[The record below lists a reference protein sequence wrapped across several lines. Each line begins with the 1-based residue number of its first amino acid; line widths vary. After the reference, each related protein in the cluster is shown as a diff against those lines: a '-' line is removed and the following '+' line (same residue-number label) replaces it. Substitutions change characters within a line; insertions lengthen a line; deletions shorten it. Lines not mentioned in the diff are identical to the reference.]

1 MKKLFL
7 TTILVSFFFSLCF
20 INPIKAENQALP
32 VIVTIEKVND
42 YYLYCFT
49 NTVVLHEITILSKT
63 ITDVAQVDITLFN
76 FTATNIVNLQ
86 GSGVQYT
93 YIEPDLVFSSIN
105 EFDFIIKFINKA
117 LLPIII
123 IN

>member
-20 INPIKAENQALP
+20 ISPIKAENQTLP

-49 NTVVLHEITILSKT
+49 NTVALHEITILSRT
-63 ITDVAQVDITLFN
+63 ITDVTQVDITLFN

-105 EFDFIIKFINKA
+105 EFDFIIQFINKA

-123 IN
+123 VN

>member
-20 INPIKAENQALP
+20 IDPIKAENQALS

-49 NTVVLHEITILSKT
+49 NTVVLQEITILSKT
-63 ITDVAQVDITLFN
+63 ITDVTQVDITLFN

-105 EFDFIIKFINKA
+105 EFDFIIHFINKA

>member
-7 TTILVSFFFSLCF
+7 TTILVSFIFSLCF
-20 INPIKAENQALP
+20 INTIKAENQALS

-63 ITDVAQVDITLFN
+63 ITDVTQVDITLFN
-76 FTATNIVNLQ
+76 FTATNIVNLK

-117 LLPIII
+117 LLPIVIV
-123 IN
+123 N

>member
-1 MKKLFL
+1 MKKMFL
-7 TTILVSFFFSLCF
+7 TTILVSFIFSLCF
-20 INPIKAENQALP
+20 INTIKAENQALS

-63 ITDVAQVDITLFN
+63 ITDVTQVDITLFN
-76 FTATNIVNLQ
+76 FTATNIVNLK

-117 LLPIII
+117 LLPIVIV
-123 IN
+123 N

>member
-7 TTILVSFFFSLCF
+7 TTILVSFIFSLCF
-20 INPIKAENQALP
+20 INTIKAENQALS

-63 ITDVAQVDITLFN
+63 ITDVTQVDITLFN

-86 GSGVQYT
+86 GQGVQYT
-93 YIEPDLVFSSIN
+93 YVEPDLVFSSIN

-117 LLPIII
+117 LLPIVIV
-123 IN
+123 N

>member
-20 INPIKAENQALP
+20 INQIKAENQALS

-49 NTVVLHEITILSKT
+49 NTVVLQEITILSKT
-63 ITDVAQVDITLFN
+63 ITDVTQVDITLFN

-86 GSGVQYT
+86 GQGIQYT
-93 YIEPDLVFSSIN
+93 YVEPDLVFSSIN
-105 EFDFIIKFINKA
+105 EFDFIIRFINKA

-123 IN
+123 VN